1 MNNETNQAAE
11 NQQAQPDKVEVT
23 TIDQFARYVAA
34 WHQNRVEQIQ
44 HMLRIPD
51 GAVFTVGDGEEAQEV
66 VLEGDV
72 RMGFM
77 FGIELAL
84 MQIRDLPFVA
94 EIEEVPVEAT
104 VS

>member
-1 MNNETNQAAE
+1 MTNETTENTQNAQASPE
-11 NQQAQPDKVEVT
+11 LVEIN

-34 WHQNRVEQIQ
+34 WHQNRVEQLE
-44 HMLRIPD
+44 HMLTIPD
-51 GAVFTVGDGEEAQEV
+51 GAVFTVGDGEDTEQV

-72 RMGFM
+72 KAGFV

-94 EIEEVPVEAT
+94 EIEEVPAT
-104 VS
+104 DKPN